1 MTMRPSARQKAR
13 SLLRRHGYAVGGPI
27 RAAIAAAVHKHERH
41 DHKGRKPTKLKRG
54 GAAEGAATRLRA
66 DKPRRASGGRIAKPG
81 TKVIIV
87 NGHPQAVPVPRPVPV
102 PVRAAPAPTN
112 AAQARPA
119 VAPAPAVPTAPR
131 PAQGV
136 PMAKR
141 GGRIGRASL
150 RAGGAPRLTA
160 GAKNAL
166 GRLQKIKAYGQH

>member
-27 RAAIAAAVHKHERH
+27 REAIAAAVHKHERH

-54 GAAEGAATRLRA
+54 GAAEGAAARLRA

-87 NGHPQAVPVPRPVPV
+87 NGHPQPVPVPRPVPV
-102 PVRAAPAPTN
+102 PVRAAPAPASTVP
-112 AAQARPA
+112 ARPPA
-119 VAPAPAVPTAPR
+119 ASPPAAPMVPR

-141 GGRIGRASL
+141 GGRIGRAWS
-150 RAGGAPRLTA
+150 RPGNAPRLTA

>member
-1 MTMRPSARQKAR
+1 MTMHPSARQKAR

-27 RAAIAAAVHKHERH
+27 KEAIAAAVHKHERH

-54 GAAEGAATRLRA
+54 GAAEGAGTRLRA

-87 NGHPQAVPVPRPVPV
+87 NGHPQPVPV
-102 PVRAAPAPTN
+102 PVRAAAAPASAVP
-112 AAQARPA
+112 ARPPA
-119 VAPAPAVPTAPR
+119 ASPPAAPMVPR

-141 GGRIGRASL
+141 GGRIGRGSP
-150 RAGGAPRLTA
+150 RAGNAPQMTA

-166 GRLQKIKAYGQH
+166 GRLQKIKAYGRH